1 MYMVTNSNVYS
12 NNGLKYWGSL
22 YLYTHTYSMY
32 NILMCI
38 VYTDYIYI
46 NLGMTYL
53 NTHDVLCY
61 VEYSA
66 PVINPKELEYLHW
79 LPILRKDSKHFWPL
93 HLGIRGTSE
102 NTAQSS
108 TG

>member
-1 MYMVTNSNVYS
+1 
-12 NNGLKYWGSL
+12 
-22 YLYTHTYSMY
+22 
-32 NILMCI
+32 MCI

-46 NLGMTYL
+46 NLGMTYQ

-79 LPILRKDSKHFWPL
+79 LPILRKDSKHF
-93 HLGIRGTSE
+93 
-102 NTAQSS
+102 
-108 TG
+108 